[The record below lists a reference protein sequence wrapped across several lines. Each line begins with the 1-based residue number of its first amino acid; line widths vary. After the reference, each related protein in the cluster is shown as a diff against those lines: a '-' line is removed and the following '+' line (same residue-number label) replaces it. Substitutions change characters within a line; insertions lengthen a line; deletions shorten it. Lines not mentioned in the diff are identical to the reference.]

1 MQRAKKAYHK
11 TKRFF
16 ENPTFNRHFN
26 GWAAIFF
33 AVLIIP
39 SMMFGWLEVVAFV
52 SILSIWALVGSHWAA
67 WQGAKV
73 EEKEDVQAATRPLPR
88 RVLHSSI
95 KMRNRKRR

>member
-1 MQRAKKAYHK
+1 MKKLYDK

-16 ENPTFNRHFN
+16 ENPTINRHFN

-73 EEKEDVQAATRPLPR
+73 EQKEDKQEATRPLPR
-88 RVLHSSI
+88 RISHSRI
-95 KMRNRKRR
+95 KVRSKNFRR

>member
-1 MQRAKKAYHK
+1 MKNIYQRFRRVFQDPA
-11 TKRFF
+11 
-16 ENPTFNRHFN
+16 FNRHFN

-39 SMMFGWLEVVAFV
+39 SMLFGWLEVVAFV

-73 EEKEDVQAATRPLPR
+73 EQKEDVQAATRPLPR
-88 RVLHSSI
+88 KVVHSKV
-95 KMRNRKRR
+95 KMRTRSFRKPL